1 MTRFLKI
8 VALGATLATGIAA
21 ASAVQAQQNQTSPSE
36 SQSGMHQGGMMGPG
50 SESGSGDHADM
61 MKMMGMMQQMSQM
74 MDHCNNMMRASPND
88 RRDAP
93 AAPEKKG

>member
-74 MDHCNNMMRASPND
+74 MDHCNQMMESHMQ
-88 RRDAP
+88 
-93 AAPEKKG
+93 APEKQVPKPEHKG